1 MDLRKGIDVRKVID
15 VGMMILLL
23 LLMAFPFTG
32 QDIHIFLGIIMIV
45 FFIIH
50 HYLNRRWYLSL
61 FKGKKT
67 KIKMIFITINSLLLI
82 STLAVALSGLTLAE
96 YVPFMSYFLARKIHL
111 LCSYWSYLLMGL
123 HVGLHLQVTKMIKN
137 KLIVYEIMLIGIIL
151 FIKNQIMIY
160 LLNMSDFLYVS
171 DQMNMVIYMFEYL
184 MIFILFVLLMNII
197 IKEMKKK

>member
-1 MDLRKGIDVRKVID
+1 MRLERGIDVRKVID

-67 KIKMIFITINSLLLI
+67 KIQILFITINSLLLI
-82 STLAVALSGLTLAE
+82 SIFGVALSGLTLAG
-96 YVPFMSYFLARKIHL
+96 YVPIMSFFLAR
-111 LCSYWSYLLMGL
+111 
-123 HVGLHLQVTKMIKN
+123 
-137 KLIVYEIMLIGIIL
+137 
-151 FIKNQIMIY
+151 
-160 LLNMSDFLYVS
+160 
-171 DQMNMVIYMFEYL
+171 
-184 MIFILFVLLMNII
+184 
-197 IKEMKKK
+197 

>member
-1 MDLRKGIDVRKVID
+1 MRLERGIDVRKVID

-67 KIKMIFITINSLLLI
+67 KIQILFITINSLLLI
-82 STLAVALSGLTLAE
+82 SIFGVVLSGLTLAG
-96 YVPFMSYFLARKIHL
+96 YVPIMSYFLARKMHL
-111 LCSYWSYLLMGL
+111 VCSYWSYLLMGL
-123 HVGLHLQVTKMIKN
+123 HVGLHLQVIKMIKN
-137 KLIVYEIMLIGIIL
+137 QIL
-151 FIKNQIMIY
+151 IY

-171 DQMNMVIYMFEYL
+171 DQMNIVIYMFEYL
-184 MIFILFVLLMNII
+184 MIFILFILFMNVI

>member
-1 MDLRKGIDVRKVID
+1 MRKVID

-67 KIKMIFITINSLLLI
+67 KIQILFITINSLLLI
-82 STLAVALSGLTLAE
+82 SIFGVALSGLTLAG
-96 YVPFMSYFLARKIHL
+96 YVPIMSYFLARKMHL
-111 LCSYWSYLLMGL
+111 VCSYWSYLLMGL
-123 HVGLHLQVTKMIKN
+123 HVGLHLQVTKRIKN
-137 KLIVYEIMLIGIIL
+137 QIIVYGIMLIGIIL
-151 FIKNQIMIY
+151 FTKNQILFVEY
-160 LLNMSDFLYVS
+160 VRFFFFFLSNEYDYLYV
-171 DQMNMVIYMFEYL
+171 
-184 MIFILFVLLMNII
+184 
-197 IKEMKKK
+197 

>member
-1 MDLRKGIDVRKVID
+1 MRKVID

-32 QDIHIFLGIIMIV
+32 QDIHIFLGIIMIA

-67 KIKMIFITINSLLLI
+67 KIQILFITINSLLLI
-82 STLAVALSGLTLAE
+82 SIFGVALSGLTLAG
-96 YVPFMSYFLARKIHL
+96 YVPIMSYFLARKMHL
-111 LCSYWSYLLMGL
+111 VCSYWSYLLMGL
-123 HVGLHLQVTKMIKN
+123 HVGLHLQVTKRIKN
-137 KLIVYEIMLIGIIL
+137 QIIVYGIMLIGIIL
-151 FIKNQIMIY
+151 FTKNQILIY

-171 DQMNMVIYMFEYL
+171 DRTNMFEYL
-184 MIFILFVLLMNII
+184 MIFILFVLLMNVI

>member
-1 MDLRKGIDVRKVID
+1 MRKVID

-61 FKGKKT
+61 FKGKKKKL
-67 KIKMIFITINSLLLI
+67 KILFMIINSLLLI
-82 STLAVALSGLTLAE
+82 SILGVALSGLTLAG

-111 LCSYWSYLLMGL
+111 VCSYWSYLLMGL

-137 KLIVYEIMLIGIIL
+137 QILIYGIMLIGIIL
-151 FIKNQIMIY
+151 FIKNQIIIY
-160 LLNMSDFLYVS
+160 LLNISDFLYVS
-171 DQMNMVIYMFEYL
+171 DQMNMVIYIFEYL
-184 MIFILFVLLMNII
+184 MIFILFVLFMNVI

>member
-1 MDLRKGIDVRKVID
+1 MRKVID
-15 VGMMILLL
+15 VGVMILLL

-67 KIKMIFITINSLLLI
+67 KLKILFMIINSLLLI
-82 STLAVALSGLTLAE
+82 CILGVALSGLTLAG

-111 LCSYWSYLLMGL
+111 VCSYWSYLLMGL

-137 KLIVYEIMLIGIIL
+137 QILIYGIMFIGIIL
-151 FIKNQIMIY
+151 FIKNQIIIY
-160 LLNMSDFLYVS
+160 LLNISDFLYVS
-171 DQMNMVIYMFEYL
+171 DQMNMVIYIFEYL
-184 MIFILFVLLMNII
+184 IIFILFVLFMNVI

>member
-1 MDLRKGIDVRKVID
+1 MRLERGIDVRKVID

-67 KIKMIFITINSLLLI
+67 KIQILFITINSLLLI
-82 STLAVALSGLTLAE
+82 SIFGVALSRITL
-96 YVPFMSYFLARKIHL
+96 P
-111 LCSYWSYLLMGL
+111 G
-123 HVGLHLQVTKMIKN
+123 
-137 KLIVYEIMLIGIIL
+137 
-151 FIKNQIMIY
+151 
-160 LLNMSDFLYVS
+160 
-171 DQMNMVIYMFEYL
+171 
-184 MIFILFVLLMNII
+184 
-197 IKEMKKK
+197 